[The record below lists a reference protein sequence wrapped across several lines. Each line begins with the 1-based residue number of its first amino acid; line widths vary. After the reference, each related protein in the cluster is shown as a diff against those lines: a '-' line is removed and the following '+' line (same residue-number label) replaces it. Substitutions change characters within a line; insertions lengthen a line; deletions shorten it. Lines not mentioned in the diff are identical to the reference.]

1 MSCILS
7 NGYTLPCKDGHAG
20 IKVCYIG
27 TFDGGQAYQLDA
39 DDQIIGLTGSTASY
53 VSYYTFEQELET
65 AELKETPG
73 YENNNVYYT
82 QNLVLNFYKNSKELR
97 NMFLVLNQAPLSVI
111 IEDHYGDYWLLGAE
125 NGLRATAGER
135 SHGKAFS
142 DMNGFTITLTGKESK
157 SYYHITAAGIAD
169 FDIT

>member
-27 TFDGGQAYQLDA
+27 TFDGEQAYQLDA

-82 QNLVLNFYKNSKELR
+82 QNLSLTFYKNSKELR

-111 IEDHYGDYWLLGAE
+111 IGAE

-142 DMNGFTITLTGKESK
+142 DMNGFTITLTGKEAK
-157 SYYHITAAGIAD
+157 SYYPITAAGFATFTIN
-169 FDIT
+169 